1 MADLASI
8 TAVRPTVTTQLRIVQ
23 YGATI
28 AVGQPIY
35 KGSDNK
41 YLLADADLST
51 AAAAAEGIA
60 MTPGVDGG
68 YGVMAFGGPVILVG
82 TTMVVG
88 ETYLVSHNAGG
99 IMPNSDKVSPDK
111 ITRLGT
117 ASSATQLNLSVE
129 ATGIQA
135 A

>member
-1 MADLASI
+1 MSDLASI
-8 TAVRPTVTTQLRIVQ
+8 TAVRPTELTQLQIVR

-28 AVGQPIY
+28 AVGQAIY
-35 KGSDNK
+35 LGSAGK

-51 AAAAAEGIA
+51 AAAAAQGIA

-68 YGVMAFGGPVILVG
+68 YGILAFGGPVILVG

-99 IMPNSDKVSPDK
+99 IMPNGDKVSPDK